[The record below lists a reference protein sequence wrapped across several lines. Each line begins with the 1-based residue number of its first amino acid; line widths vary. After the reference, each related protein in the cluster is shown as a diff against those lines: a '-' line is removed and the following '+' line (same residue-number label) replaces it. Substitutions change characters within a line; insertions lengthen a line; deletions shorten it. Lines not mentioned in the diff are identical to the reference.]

1 MEAKK
6 KKILVNTF
14 YTIAGALVLNGV
26 LQLLVYP
33 KLNTEMGTEGYG
45 RILYVMAF
53 VNILGPS
60 VGQALNNSRL
70 VLRRDFAVRNG
81 DYDRILLLFSAIG
94 IAVSLPMASG
104 SISGAGGMILAAV
117 LILLTVFRY
126 YGDVEY
132 RLSLNYRNYFFYYS
146 LCGIG
151 YAAGYVLY
159 RITGVWYLIFLTG
172 EAASLIFVA
181 VTGSVFHAFFRR
193 SDYFRTALEKGAVLV
208 LSYFIT
214 NLTLNIDRI
223 FLQNALGSRA
233 VSIYYVVSLIGK
245 TLVLFI
251 APVNTIII
259 SYLTREK
266 KKMDRK
272 HFLIFS
278 GAGLLAGALFFL
290 LCEVATPI
298 FIRLFYPTLLS
309 DSRGLVTVVNLTQI
323 LAMLSAYLFIIVL
336 TFTSERWQLGLQAAH
351 LGVLLI
357 LITVMT
363 PGGGLFGFSAA
374 VLIANTLRVLV
385 VLILGIIKSGKN
397 GTVPKKK
404 EEHHGE
410 TNR

>member
-1 MEAKK
+1 MEAKR
-6 KKILVNTF
+6 KKIITNTF

-33 KLNTEMGTEGYG
+33 KLNVKMGAEGYG
-45 RILYVMAF
+45 RVLYVMAF

-60 VGQALNNSRL
+60 IGQALNNSRL
-70 VLRRDFAVRNG
+70 VLRRDCEVRNG
-81 DYDRILLLFSAIG
+81 DYTTLLFLFSAIG
-94 IAVSLPMASG
+94 IAVSLAMARG
-104 SISGAGGMILAAV
+104 AISGAGGMLLAAL

-159 RITGVWYLIFLTG
+159 RVTGIWYLIFLTG

-181 VTGSVFHAFFRR
+181 VTGSVFRSFFRR
-193 SDYFRTALEKGAVLV
+193 SEFFRLAFRRGALLV

-223 FLQNALGSRA
+223 FLQYSLGSKA

-251 APVNTIII
+251 APINTIII
-259 SYLTREK
+259 SYLTKDK
-266 KKMDRK
+266 KRMDRR

-278 GAGLLAGALFFL
+278 GAGILVSAVFFL
-290 LCEVATPI
+290 LCEVGTPI
-298 FIRLFYPTLLS
+298 FIRIFYPSL
-309 DSRGLVTVVNLTQI
+309 RGDANGRLIAVVNLTQI

-336 TFTSERWQLGLQAAH
+336 TFTSEKWQLGLQAAH
-351 LGVLLI
+351 LGVLLL
-357 LITVMT
+357 LIFTMT
-363 PGGGLFGFSAA
+363 PGRGLIGFSTA
-374 VLIANTLRVLV
+374 VLIANTLRVCV
-385 VLILGIIKSGKN
+385 VLLLGAVKSGGRDSSN
-397 GTVPKKK
+397 IA
-404 EEHHGE
+404 
-410 TNR
+410 